1 MQSSSGA
8 RIGDMRIEDENG
20 EVHIA
25 PTQRAN
31 GSWRPQIRV
40 RKGYI
45 PQEEIGVWKSR
56 AQLVC
61 LLHLIIHEGVSRIIP
76 GAMGMSSRMV
86 NKPPRNEKKQEKKE
100 VVKETKS
107 VQEVAETI
115 PEVVAET
122 VPEPI
127 PISEMN
133 AEELQKAERRLRKK
147 LRQIALL
154 EEKVQKG
161 DVLVLQM
168 RGREEQKVKL
178 QSKEH
183 VESELNEVLKEKEK
197 RQLCVC

>member
-56 AQLVC
+56 AQLAREADAADR
-61 LLHLIIHEGVSRIIP
+61 LSLQQGGVSRIIP

-161 DVLVLQM
+161 DVLV
-168 RGREEQKVKL
+168 EEQKVKL